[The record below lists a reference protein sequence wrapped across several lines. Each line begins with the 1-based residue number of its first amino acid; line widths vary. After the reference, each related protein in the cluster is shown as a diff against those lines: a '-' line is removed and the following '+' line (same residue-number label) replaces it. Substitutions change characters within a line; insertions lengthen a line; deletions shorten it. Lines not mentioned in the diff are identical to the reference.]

1 MRLPVWRLC
10 GSFLLLHGST
20 CQHQLAALGKR
31 NAPLL
36 AHLPARVP
44 SSVPTGEKLTHV
56 LSQLPETRAL
66 FAGLEPAQVRVAWA
80 GLCSPGPASCCVC
93 DMCL

>member
-10 GSFLLLHGST
+10 GSFLLLHCST
-20 CQHQLAALGKR
+20 SQLLLAALGTC

-36 AHLPARVP
+36 SHLLDIVAPASP
-44 SSVPTGEKLTHV
+44 WAGEKLTHV

-80 GLCSPGPASCCVC
+80 GLCSLGLASCCA
-93 DMCL
+93 M